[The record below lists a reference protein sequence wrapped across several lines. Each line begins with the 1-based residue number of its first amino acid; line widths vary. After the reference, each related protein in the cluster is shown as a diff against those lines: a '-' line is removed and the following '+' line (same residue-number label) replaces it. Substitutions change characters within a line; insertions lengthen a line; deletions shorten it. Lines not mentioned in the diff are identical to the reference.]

1 MLAATVGARPTNL
14 AEEELLRARLYALL
28 ARFLASPPDAALL
41 QFAAKLHGD
50 DSEIGQAIG
59 AFARAA
65 AAITPAE
72 AAEEFQDLFIGV
84 GRGELLPYG
93 SYYLTGFLEERPLA
107 KLRQDLAPLGI
118 VRAEGNPEPEDH
130 IASMCEI
137 MAGLIDG
144 EFGAPVDLVTQQKIF
159 DTHLAPWAGRFFADL
174 EAANAARLYAPI
186 GCLGRLFMA
195 IEAMAFELA
204 A

>member
-1 MLAATVGARPTNL
+1 MAAADTKLTTMV
-14 AEEELLRARLYALL
+14 EEEILRANLYVLL
-28 ARFLASPPDAALL
+28 ARFLAAPPDATLL

-50 DSEIGQAIG
+50 DTAIGQAIG
-59 AFARAA
+59 ALARAA
-65 AAITPAE
+65 AQITPAE

-118 VRAEGNPEPEDH
+118 ARSDGNPEPEDH
-130 IASMCEI
+130 IASLCEI
-137 MAGLIDG
+137 MAGLIG
-144 EFGAPVDLVTQQKIF
+144 GGFGAPVDLVTQRKIF
-159 DTHLAPWAGRFFADL
+159 DSHMASWAGRFFADL
-174 EAANAARLYAPI
+174 EAARAARLYVSI
-186 GCLGRLFMA
+186 GTLGRLFVDV
-195 IEAMAFELA
+195 ETMAFELA

>member
-1 MLAATVGARPTNL
+1 MAAAGADTKVTAM
-14 AEEELLRARLYALL
+14 AEEELLRAHLYALL

-59 AFARAA
+59 ALARAA
-65 AAITPAE
+65 AGITPPE
-72 AAEEFQDLFIGV
+72 AAEEYQDLFIGV

-93 SYYLTGFLEERPLA
+93 SFYLTGFLEERPLA

-137 MAGLIDG
+137 MAGLIGG
-144 EFGAPVDLVTQQKIF
+144 EFGAPVDLVTQRKIF
-159 DTHLAPWAGRFFADL
+159 DNHLASWAGRFFADL
-174 EAANAARLYAPI
+174 EAAKAARLYMPI
-186 GCLGRLFMA
+186 GTLGRLFMVV
-195 IEAMAFELA
+195 ETTAFELA